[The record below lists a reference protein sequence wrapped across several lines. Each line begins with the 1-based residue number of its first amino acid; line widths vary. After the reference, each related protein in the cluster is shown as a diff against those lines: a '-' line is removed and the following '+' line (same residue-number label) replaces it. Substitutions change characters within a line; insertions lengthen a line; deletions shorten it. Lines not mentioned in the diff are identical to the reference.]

1 VKIEHCSFGRITIQG
16 KAYTFDV
23 VIFPERV
30 DLSWLRREGHFL
42 HMDDLKS
49 VVHARP
55 EVIVIGTGYYGRM
68 QIPNDVLVNLGTRGI
83 EVHVAKT
90 PEAVDLFNEISSR
103 KKTVACLHL
112 TC

>member
-1 VKIEHCSFGRITIQG
+1 VKIDHYSFGRISIQG
-16 KAYTFDV
+16 KTYTFDV
-23 VIFPERV
+23 IIFPERV
-30 DLSWLRREGHFL
+30 DPSWLRREGHFL

-68 QIPNDVLVNLGTRGI
+68 QVPNDVPVNLGTHGM
-83 EVHVAKT
+83 EVRIAKT

-103 KKTVACLHL
+103 KKTIACLHL

>member
-1 VKIEHCSFGRITIQG
+1 VKIEHYSFGRITIQG
-16 KAYTFDV
+16 KTYTFDV
-23 VIFPERV
+23 IIFPETV
-30 DLSWLRREGHFL
+30 APSWLRKEGHFL

-68 QIPNDVLVNLGTRGI
+68 QITNDVLVNLGTHGMDVRI
-83 EVHVAKT
+83 AKT

>member
-1 VKIEHCSFGRITIQG
+1 MKIEHYSFGRITIQG
-16 KAYTFDV
+16 KAYTSDV
-23 VIFPERV
+23 IIFPERV
-30 DLSWLRREGHFL
+30 DASWLRREGHLL

-68 QIPNDVLVNLGTRGI
+68 QVPNDVLVNLGTHGM
-83 EVHVAKT
+83 EVRIAKT

-103 KKTVACLHL
+103 KKTIACLHL